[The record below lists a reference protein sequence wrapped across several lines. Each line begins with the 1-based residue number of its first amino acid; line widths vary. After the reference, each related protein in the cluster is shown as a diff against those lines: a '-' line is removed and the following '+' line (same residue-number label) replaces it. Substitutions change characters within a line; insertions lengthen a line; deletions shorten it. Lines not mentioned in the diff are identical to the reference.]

1 MKPTMGDVRMH
12 FSIACRDKPGALPLR
27 QANRPDHLA
36 YLEAAGAALC
46 LAGPLL
52 DGEGQPIGSLLLID
66 VADRTAAEAFA
77 DDDPYAKA
85 GVFAE
90 VTITAFRPVL
100 GEWVKVHG

>member
-1 MKPTMGDVRMH
+1 MN
-12 FSIACRDKPGALPLR
+12 FSIVCKDKPGALPLR

-36 YLEAAGAALC
+36 YLEGAGATLC

-52 DGEGQPIGSLLLID
+52 DAEGQPEGSLLIVD
-66 VADRTAAEAFA
+66 VGDKAAAEAFA
-77 DDDPYAKA
+77 AADPYAKA

-100 GEWVKVHG
+100 GLWAKPHG